1 MLAKLLHIL
10 MEEVNRCIRVLLR
23 FICGYGH
30 FACGTGVSLLEP
42 RGEARSV
49 VLVRASEHVELLAH
63 TEFALTDHTKFA
75 LL

>member
-10 MEEVNRCIRVLLR
+10 MKVVNRRLGVLLR
-23 FICGYGH
+23 LVWGYGH

-42 RGEARSV
+42 GGEARSV

-75 LL
+75 IL